1 MDSPDE
7 AESDPGSWSIDQ
19 VVQELCYNPTPKWS
33 PKDQPQ
39 LIPDRQLLENTLRQN
54 HVDGDNLLA
63 LDMGVL
69 RDDLGVMSF
78 GQRRAIL
85 RAIDY
90 LRLHSRSYQQ
100 MAFQADSIARMQPG
114 TSTPQ
119 LSRHSMLPQ
128 SPAHA
133 GLGLIPSIEPR
144 HPTHSP
150 SVYSNNF
157 GFQQPSLPQDLSTFE
172 SKPPISEKPPSL
184 TRRPPEIPSILPT
197 IAHDTAAKKEESRPT
212 APEPRPVLPQRSKRE
227 YVVVNG
233 RKKIAPTFMS
243 PLHEGP
249 VESCDGAYLSS
260 TAVPLQDVFYH
271 RISTGFGDVF
281 YRPPVDESSDFLI
294 GGRFSTGQRLG
305 VASHMKQFLRQ
316 GTGKLASGAA
326 YKIPYKDP
334 GRAHEPYSEH
344 YFTLFPQDS
353 GRPRVFRAQDH
364 PEIMG
369 ILNANRR
376 ARKGIIPPVYEE
388 TRGELGQ
395 EENSQWTDLD
405 YLLEKYPV
413 DASDEVLPAYGD
425 SGDEGEFDEDTWRE
439 IQEEEAE
446 KIRESSYMTRAEVD
460 AVIDQTIKEMR
471 QDWHETKRPKIQLKA
486 WRMWM
491 KAARKKGR
499 QQELTYVRH
508 QKQRF
513 ERMML
518 KTRKAIADDI
528 WRNAIEVKK
537 QCQSVEAAVHQH
549 EEYQH
554 YEAVLNQDTPPERPT
569 ERALRV
575 SRGRPKQDL
584 EEGEELI
591 ESETE
596 PFTDEEDDFLVDD
609 SSDVGSIH
617 HEPDMEEWDP
627 VIPPSSAAGGTGV
640 KSAQPTPAPTEP
652 IKVAS
657 ILELREA
664 DSTPDPHENDADVET
679 SEDEIITPAR
689 KRQTSQKAISP
700 MRLKVPP
707 KTPVRKHVL
716 SIPADPSQP
725 TAAGSESDSE
735 NSDFDRAP
743 RLPKTRYRGRG
754 RTQLE
759 PVDLTF
765 SSPTNGSARSAIEES
780 TDFSVHTPELN
791 PAPKISPDLA
801 EREREP
807 DDDSGLPPY
816 ADVEG
821 MRDEVDWSDLE
832 MIDSC
837 VPDKRRAL
845 AKAVYELD
853 PDTVIDLDRC
863 LKSFPPRDRKNI
875 LVSGLLVLSEEESEI
890 EGVKPKHQPSAHLL
904 VLLYITF
911 VCGQNMVDRAH
922 LTDRCCDDAYNDID
936 KAPKPF
942 FDLLDELIDLFKKHE
957 HQSRSLPRIKRKRDQ
972 GDVKLDVLDDA
983 DLQMTDA
990 STDFVA
996 PEEPPSTHKKRK
1008 RMVEESQEAR
1018 SLQMSDRLR
1027 IQEQEDRRKKMA
1039 KKFAQMTAEGTTIT
1053 EPVNTTE
1060 PYVYLHPH
1068 IAQRVKPHQLSGI
1081 QFMWREII
1089 EDPKHQGCILAHT
1102 MGLGKTMQVVSL
1114 LVTIALCNQSEDPS
1128 IRNQIPSHLR
1138 KSKTLILCP
1147 ASLVENWF
1155 DELLMW
1161 TPDVTVLG
1169 TIYKHDKPDPNIVA
1183 EWSRTGGVLLT
1194 GYERFRG
1201 AIEKNEKAKKQGN
1214 VQVDIGKVLLEVPN
1228 LVIADEAHR
1237 LKNASSTINK
1247 VAKRLKTTSRIALTG
1262 SPLNNHLEEY
1272 HTMVD
1277 WIAPNYLGDIV
1288 QFKAKY
1294 SEPIKD
1300 GLWAD
1305 STAFERRVSLR
1316 KLHVLRRDLDPKI
1329 TRADISAIAKD
1340 MPPKTEFFITLPLTD
1355 IQKQAYNIYVKYML
1369 QTMRGQKDKSSRTAN
1384 IWAWINML
1392 GWLCHHPSCFLSKMQ
1407 ERADREREERA
1418 EQGRADNQTSA
1429 DEAHGPNEHSDP
1441 ITPENPEADHDF
1453 DISGPMEEALQEVK
1467 EIFKDL
1473 DQPTLIDD
1481 PSLSYRTQ
1489 AVREIVRQTMVVG
1502 DKTLIFSHSIP
1513 TLNYLERM
1521 LENMNCSYCRLDGK
1535 TKMSAR
1541 QAATKKFNQHGG
1553 YQVFLISMRAGG
1565 LGLNLQ
1571 GANRVIIFD
1580 FSFNPTHEEQAIGRA
1595 YRLNQKTP
1603 VFVYRFQAGGT
1614 FEDVLF
1620 NTAIFKT
1627 QLFGRVVDKK
1637 RPTRHATKNMAEY
1650 LFPAKDVPLQD
1661 FKDCLGKDPEV
1672 LDSVVD
1678 ELDFIRGI
1686 VLTETFQKEDDEQ
1699 LNEEEQKKAEE
1710 EYRDEQLLRDNP
1722 AAYHAKKAAEQATYL
1737 RKQQQPAYPYPGRF
1751 SLPNQ
1756 PPPSTAPTY
1765 PANSTFRPQSGTPPF
1780 PAAREDLDLPP
1791 ATLQPPSAPRGV
1803 PWAYDD
1809 LFRNLIEPDT
1819 GASAGAGERSVD
1831 DGDVRMNGVE

>member
-1 MDSPDE
+1 MDFPN
-7 AESDPGSWSIDQ
+7 DPECDPRSWSIDQ
-19 VVQELCYNPTPKWS
+19 VVEELCYNPTPKWS
-33 PKDQPQ
+33 PNDQPQ

-78 GQRRAIL
+78 GQRRAIMK
-85 RAIDY
+85 AIEY
-90 LRLHSRSYQQ
+90 FRLHSRSYQQ

-114 TSTPQ
+114 TFTPQ

-133 GLGLIPSIEPR
+133 GLGLVPSIEPR
-144 HPTHSP
+144 QPTNSP
-150 SVYSNNF
+150 SLYSNNF
-157 GFQQPSLPQDLSTFE
+157 GLQQPTFPQDLSAFE
-172 SKPPISEKPPSL
+172 SKPPISEKPPSSA
-184 TRRPPEIPSILPT
+184 RRPSELASILPT
-197 IAHDTAAKKEESRPT
+197 NSHDTAADKEQPPPT
-212 APEPRPVLPQRSKRE
+212 AAEPGSILPQRSKRE

-233 RKKIAPTFMS
+233 KKRITPTFLS

-249 VESCDGAYLSS
+249 TETGDGAYLSR
-260 TAVPLQDVFYH
+260 TAVPLQDIFYH
-271 RISTGFGDVF
+271 RISTGFGDIF

-294 GGRFSTGQRLG
+294 AGRFSTGQRLG
-305 VASHMKQFLRQ
+305 VASHMKHFLRQ
-316 GTGKLASGAA
+316 STGKLSSGAA
-326 YKIPYKDP
+326 YKIPCKD
-334 GRAHEPYSEH
+334 GRVNEPYSEH

-353 GRPRVFRAQDH
+353 GRPRVFRAQDY
-364 PEIMG
+364 PEIMA
-369 ILNANRR
+369 ILNATTR
-376 ARKGIIPPVYEE
+376 ARKGTIPPVYDG
-388 TRGELGQ
+388 TRDEPGQ
-395 EENSQWTDLD
+395 EEISQWTDLD

-413 DASDEVLPAYGD
+413 EASDEVLPAYGD

-460 AVIDQTIKEMR
+460 TVIDQAIREMR
-471 QDWHETKRPKIQLKA
+471 QDWHETKRAKIQLKA

-499 QQELTYVRH
+499 QQELTYVTH

-518 KTRKAIADDI
+518 KTTEAIADDI
-528 WRNAIEVKK
+528 WRNATEVKK

-554 YEAVLNQDTPPERPT
+554 YETVLNQDTPPERPS
-569 ERALRV
+569 ERALRA

-596 PFTDEEDDFLVDD
+596 PFTDEEDDLLVDD

-617 HEPDMEEWDP
+617 HEPDMEEWNP
-627 VIPPSSAAGGTGV
+627 VIPSITTADGTGV
-640 KSAQPTPAPTEP
+640 KSAQITPAPTESA
-652 IKVAS
+652 KVVPT
-657 ILELREA
+657 LELREV
-664 DSTPDPHENDADVET
+664 DSTPDPQASDADVET
-679 SEDEIITPAR
+679 SEDEIISPAR
-689 KRQTSQKAISP
+689 KKQTNHKTISP
-700 MRLKVPP
+700 MILKIPP
-707 KTPVRKHVL
+707 KTPAPKHVL
-716 SIPADPSQP
+716 SIPADPNQA

-735 NSDFDRAP
+735 SSDFDRAP
-743 RLPKTRYRGRG
+743 RLPNTKYRGRG
-754 RTQLE
+754 RTKLE

-765 SSPTNGSARSAIEES
+765 SSPTNESAPSVIEDS

-791 PAPKISPDLA
+791 PAPKISPGLSKRK
-801 EREREP
+801 REH

-821 MRDEVDWSDLE
+821 MRDEVEWSDLE
-832 MIDSC
+832 KMIDNC

-845 AKAVYELD
+845 AKAVYELE
-853 PDTVIDLDRC
+853 PDTVIDLDRY
-863 LKSFPPRDRKNI
+863 LKSLAPRNRKDI
-875 LVSGLLVLSEEESEI
+875 LVSGLLALSDDECQI
-890 EGVKPKHQPSAHLL
+890 DGVKPKHLRSAHLL

-911 VCGQNMVDRAH
+911 VCGQNMVDRAN
-922 LTDRCCDDAYNDID
+922 LTDRCRDDAYADID
-936 KAPKPF
+936 KALRPF
-942 FDLLDELIDLFKKHE
+942 FDLLDELIHRFKKYE
-957 HQSRSLPRIKRKRDQ
+957 QQSSSLPSVKKKKRDQ
-972 GDVKLDVLDDA
+972 DNVNVGVLDDA
-983 DLQMTDA
+983 DLQMTDV
-990 STDFVA
+990 STDFLA

-1008 RMVEESQEAR
+1008 RMVEESQEAK
-1018 SLQMSDRLR
+1018 SLQMSDKLR
-1027 IQEQEDRRKKMA
+1027 IQEQEERRKKMA

-1068 IAQRVKPHQLSGI
+1068 IAQRVKPHQLNGI

-1114 LVTIALCNQSEDPS
+1114 LVTIALCNQSEDVS
-1128 IRNQIPSHLR
+1128 IRNQIPSHLK

-1147 ASLVENWF
+1147 ASLVENWY

-1161 TPDVTVLG
+1161 TPDVSVLG
-1169 TIYKHDKPDPNIVA
+1169 TIYKHDKPDPNMVA

-1201 AIEKNEKAKKQGN
+1201 AIDKSKKAKKQGN
-1214 VQVDIGKVLLEVPN
+1214 VQVDIEKILLEVPN

-1237 LKNASSTINK
+1237 LKNASSGIHK
-1247 VAKRLKTTSRIALTG
+1247 VAKQLKTTSRIALTG

-1272 HTMVD
+1272 HAMVD

-1294 SEPIKD
+1294 SEPIVD
-1300 GLWAD
+1300 GLYAD

-1316 KLHVLRRDLDPKI
+1316 KLHVLKRDLDPKI

-1355 IQKQAYNIYVKYML
+1355 IQRQAYNIYVKYML
-1369 QTMRGQKDKSSRTAN
+1369 ETMRGQKDKSSRTAN
-1384 IWAWINML
+1384 IWAWIAML
-1392 GWLCHHPSCFLSKMQ
+1392 SWLCHHPSCFLSKMQ
-1407 ERADREREERA
+1407 ERAEREREQRA
-1418 EQGRADNQTSA
+1418 EQGRVDNQTSA
-1429 DEAHGPNEHSDP
+1429 DEARASNEHSDP
-1441 ITPENPEADHDF
+1441 TTPDNPEADHDF

-1473 DQPTLIDD
+1473 DQPTLMDD

-1489 AVREIVRQTMVVG
+1489 AVKEIVRQTMAVG

-1535 TKMSAR
+1535 TKMSVR
-1541 QAATKKFNQHGG
+1541 QAATKKFNQYSG

-1580 FSFNPTHEEQAIGRA
+1580 FSFNPSHEEQAIGRA

-1661 FKDCLGKDPEV
+1661 FKECLGKDPEV
-1672 LDSVVD
+1672 LDSIID

-1686 VLTETFQKEDDEQ
+1686 VLTETFQKEEDEQ

-1722 AAYHAKKAAEQATYL
+1722 AAYYAKKAAEQAQLL
-1737 RKQQQPAYPYPGRF
+1737 RKQPQPMYPHSGGYP
-1751 SLPNQ
+1751 LPNQ
-1756 PPPSTAPTY
+1756 LPSSTAPVY
-1765 PANSTFRPQSGTPPF
+1765 AANSTSRPQSGAARF
-1780 PAAREDLDLPP
+1780 PANREDLDRPP
-1791 ATLQPPSAPRGV
+1791 ATQQPPSAPKGV
-1803 PWAYDD
+1803 SWAYDD
-1809 LFRNLIEPDT
+1809 TFRDILQQPDT
-1819 GASAGAGERSVD
+1819 GAGAHSVD
-1831 DGDVRMNGVE
+1831 DGDVHMNGAE